1 MGIKALI
8 EKRNALVEELR
19 QLTEAEGEFNEE
31 RFAEIDKEL
40 KSLDKQIKARKL
52 VEAEETRSAEEAEP
66 VTENA
71 EKKRADAELRAFGM
85 YVQGRLDESRADTN
99 WTTTA
104 NGAVIPKTVANRI
117 IEEIENKAPIFEGAS
132 KFYSKGELVFPVYD
146 KTTEITANYANE
158 FSAVAG
164 TAAKFTSV
172 SLNGYLFAALTK
184 LSKSLVNNAAVDVA
198 NFVIGKISEAMA
210 DFLRGEL
217 LTGTSKMHGLLGS
230 TNTVTAAGAS
240 AITADD
246 IISTQLAV
254 PQAYQAGAVWL
265 MNVNTFGALKK
276 LKLTTGEY
284 ILQMDMTA
292 PMGYTILGKPVILD
306 DKMPDIG
313 KGASPIAF
321 ADLSGLYVNIH
332 EDINLQVLLEKYADE
347 HALGYVAWAEMD
359 SAVVEPQKIA
369 VLTNASA

>member
-1 MGIKALI
+1 MEIKALI

-19 QLTEAEGEFNEE
+19 QLTEAEGDFNEE

-40 KSLDKQIKARKL
+40 KSIDKQIEAKRML
-52 VEAEETRSAEEAEP
+52 ESMEQRAEEKPAVDESRE
-66 VTENA
+66 
-71 EKKRADAELRAFGM
+71 DAELRAFGM
-85 YVQGRLDESRADTN
+85 YVQGRLDEKRADTN
-99 WTTTA
+99 WTVTA
-104 NGAVIPKTVANRI
+104 NGVVIPKTVANRI

-158 FSAVAG
+158 FTAVAG

-184 LSKSLVNNAAVDVA
+184 VSKSLINNSAVDIA
-198 NFVIGKISEAMA
+198 NFVIGKIAEAMA

-217 LTGTSKMHGLLGS
+217 LTGNTKMHGLLGS
-230 TNTVTAAGAS
+230 TNKVTAAGAS
-240 AITADD
+240 AITTDD
-246 IISTQLAV
+246 LIDTQLAV
-254 PQAYQAGAVWL
+254 PQAHQGGAVWL
-265 MNVNTFGALKK
+265 MNVKTLGALKK

-292 PMGYTILGKPVILD
+292 PMGYTVLGKPVILD

-313 KGASPIAF
+313 KGASAVAF
-321 ADLSGLYVNIH
+321 GDLSGLYVNIH